1 MTYDVFISYSR
12 KDMAVADEITRALDA
27 AGISY
32 FIDRQGI
39 AGGMEFPAVLAR
51 AIIESRVFLF
61 LASRNSYASKFTNN
75 EITFA
80 FNKKERNRILPYI
93 IDDSQLPVE
102 MEFVFA
108 GINWRTRSQHPVA
121 TLVADLRALLGHS
134 AGAAG
139 MQPTEKELKDWF
151 GKGSVAY
158 DRKDYGEALIWY
170 QKAAEYG
177 HSGAQCNLG
186 VMYEGGMGVER
197 DSFQAARW
205 YRMAAGQGNVA
216 AQHNLGYMYAHGR
229 GVAEDFSEAL
239 RWYMKAAEQGYAR
252 SQCNI
257 GFIYAQGKGVAQ
269 DYAEAARWFRM
280 AAEQGSTLAQYNLG
294 GMYENGY
301 GLPKDSSEA
310 ARWYRKAADNGHAD
324 AKARLEQLTK

>member
-61 LASRNSYASKFTNN
+61 LASRNSYESKFTNN

-121 TLVADLRALLGHS
+121 TLVADLHALLGRI
-134 AGAAG
+134 AGLSSSGSDA
-139 MQPTEKELKDWF
+139 KELNEWLS
-151 GKGSVAY
+151 KGSEAFG
-158 DRKDYGEALIWY
+158 RKDYEGALEWY
-170 QKAAEYG
+170 LKAAERG
-177 HSGAQCNLG
+177 HSGSQVTLG
-186 VMYEGGMGVER
+186 LMYE
-197 DSFQAARW
+197 S
-205 YRMAAGQGNVA
+205 
-216 AQHNLGYMYAHGR
+216 GR
-229 GVAEDFSEAL
+229 GVVRDYSEAF
-239 RWYMKAAEQGYAR
+239 RWYLKAAEQGKRAAQLNLGSMYAR
-252 SQCNI
+252 
-257 GFIYAQGKGVAQ
+257 GAGVSVNKT
-269 DYAEAARWFRM
+269 EAATWFQK
-280 AAEQGSTLAQYNLG
+280 AARQGNAKAQFNLG
-294 GMYENGY
+294 HMYEFGE
-301 GLPKDSSEA
+301 GVGEDFTKA
-310 ARWYRKAADNGHAD
+310 FQWYRKAAEQGHAEAQYSLGFMFEFGEGVAKDLNQARYWYKLAADNGNAD
-324 AKARLEQLTK
+324 AKAKLESLPK